1 MYLAG
6 LSAAMQYVAVEQ
18 TTIDRVISF
27 LRENSDDDWARQF
40 ASDAPIAMP
49 SLGRGDRAQELG
61 LHHDRAQQVMAET
74 VQGIVRD
81 LEAFADSVNEAA
93 RLIRR
98 ADEDSAETMVATQ
111 RVVEML
117 DEASLTSHSEAAY
130 DRARNERD
138 GDA

>member
-1 MYLAG
+1 MYFAG

-27 LRENSDDDWARQF
+27 LRENSEGDWARQF
-40 ASDAPIAMP
+40 AADAAIALP

-74 VQGIVRD
+74 VQGIVVD
-81 LEAFADSVNEAA
+81 LEAFADSVHAAA

-98 ADEDSAETMVATQ
+98 ADEDTAETMVATQ

-117 DEASLTSHSEAAY
+117 DEASLTSQSDTAY
-130 DRARNERD
+130 DRARND
-138 GDA
+138 QGGDA